1 MKKKKLIWQLF
12 PTYLLVTLFALV
24 TITVSYSREMKKFYL
39 DHTAAELTARAHL
52 ILPQLKSQL
61 VARDLTAIN
70 RTVVTQAKNAATRIT
85 VILPSGVVIGDSDE
99 SPVQMDNHANRPEI
113 ASALKGANGTSTRY
127 SRTLQKNMMYV
138 AVPVT
143 VDERVMGVIRTSVP
157 VSDIDRKLGDMRL
170 RIILAFILISLSI
183 AGISL
188 YISRRI
194 SRPIEEME
202 KGAQQFA
209 QGNLAHSLA
218 IPESVELAGLAEA
231 MNEMAGELDWKIKT
245 AFAQRNEIRTILASM
260 VEGVIALNPSDHI
273 INMNQA
279 AADILETP
287 LPGEDRRSL
296 QEIIRN
302 TSLEK
307 LIRDSRATNEPT
319 DGDIIYNKS
328 GEKTLHVRCAPLKA
342 ANETRI
348 GTLLVIN
355 DVTKLRQLE
364 NVRRDFAANVSHE
377 IKTPLTAIK
386 GFVETLKH
394 HSIKDAAEQERFLD
408 IIDRHVIRLTNI
420 IEDLMKLS
428 VMEQEAVQQEIA
440 FRKVKLINVLQ
451 AAVAAYNKAAE
462 KRDITIVLACS
473 PDISIQAD
481 PSLLEQAAANLL
493 DNAIKYSEPGG
504 NITLTATVS
513 GNEVVIDFQDH
524 GIGIMQKHLPRVF
537 ERFYRV
543 DKARSRQM
551 GGTGLGLAI
560 VKHITQ
566 THGGH
571 VSVDS
576 VVNKGTT
583 FSIHLPL
590 TAGIEKKS
598 ESKKENCPGGP

>member
-12 PTYLLVTLFALV
+12 PTYLLVTLLALV
-24 TITVSYSREMKKFYL
+24 TITVSYSREMKKFFL
-39 DHTAAELTARAHL
+39 DHTAAELTSRAYL
-52 ILPQLKSQL
+52 ILPQLKNL
-61 VARDLTAIN
+61 LAARDYSAIN
-70 RTVVTQAKNAATRIT
+70 QTVNTQAKYAATRIT

-113 ASALKGANGTSTRY
+113 ASALKGATGTSTRY

-143 VDERVMGVIRTSVP
+143 RDQHVMGVIRTSVP
-157 VSDIDRKLGDMRL
+157 VSGIDRKLGEMRL
-170 RIILAFILISLSI
+170 RIVLAVILVSVLI

-209 QGNLAHSLA
+209 RGNLDHSLT
-218 IPESVELAGLAEA
+218 IPDSVELAGLAKA
-231 MNEMAGELDWKIKT
+231 MNEMAVELDLRVKT

-260 VEGVIALNPSDHI
+260 VEGVMAVNPNDRI
-273 INMNQA
+273 LNMNQA
-279 AADILETP
+279 AAEILEIP
-287 LPGEDRRSL
+287 LPKEKRRSL
-296 QEIIRN
+296 HEIIRN
-302 TSLEK
+302 TTLEK
-307 LIRDSRATNEPT
+307 LIRDSRADNVPT

-328 GEKTLHVRCAPLKA
+328 SEKTLHVRCAPLKDA
-342 ANETRI
+342 DDTRI
-348 GTLLVIN
+348 GTLLVID

-364 NVRRDFAANVSHE
+364 NIRRDFAANVSHE

-394 HSIKDAAEQERFLD
+394 HDIEDTGEKDRFLD

-428 VMEQEAVQQEIA
+428 VMEQDAVQREIA
-440 FRKVKLINVLQ
+440 FREVKLIGVLQ
-451 AAVAAYNKAAE
+451 AAVDTYNSAAAE
-462 KRDITIVLACS
+462 RDITIALACD
-473 PDISIQAD
+473 PEITIEAD
-481 PSLLEQAAANLL
+481 PSLLERAAANLL

-504 NITLTATVS
+504 EIILMATVAH
-513 GNEVVIDFQDH
+513 GEVVIDFQDH
-524 GIGIMQKHLPRVF
+524 GVGIMKKHLPRVF
-537 ERFYRV
+537 ERFYRA
-543 DKARSRQM
+543 DKARSRQL

-560 VKHITQ
+560 VKHIAQ

-590 TAGIEKKS
+590 KAAKEEKN
-598 ESKKENCPGGP
+598 ER

>member
-12 PTYLLVTLFALV
+12 PSYLLLILIALV
-24 TITVSYSREMKKFYL
+24 TVTVSYSREMKSFYL
-39 DHTAAELTARAHL
+39 DHTAAELTSRAHL
-52 ILPQLKSQL
+52 IMPQLKNMM
-61 VARDLTAIN
+61 AIRDYAAVN
-70 RTVVTQAKNAATRIT
+70 RTVNTQARYADTRIT

-99 SPVQMDNHANRPEI
+99 SPAQMDNHANRPEI
-113 ASALKGANGTSTRY
+113 ARALQGHPGASTRY

-138 AVPVT
+138 AIPVKLEKQ
-143 VDERVMGVIRTSVP
+143 VAGVIRTSVP
-157 VSDIDRKLGDMRL
+157 VSDIDSKLDDMRL
-170 RIILAFILISLSI
+170 RIIFAALLISFLI

-209 QGNLAHSLA
+209 AGNLEHALA
-218 IPESVELAGLAEA
+218 MPDTAELAGLAEA
-231 MNEMAGELDWKIKT
+231 MNDMAAELDWKVKT

-260 VEGVIALNPSDHI
+260 VEGVIALNPNDRI

-279 AADILETP
+279 AADILETS
-287 LPGEDRRSL
+287 LPEEDRRSL

-302 TSLEK
+302 TTLEK
-307 LIRDSRATNEPT
+307 LTLESRVKDEPT
-319 DGDIIYNKS
+319 SGDIIYNKS
-328 GEKTLHVRCAPLKA
+328 GEKTLHVRCAPLKDA
-342 ANETRI
+342 DETRI
-348 GTLLVIN
+348 GTLLVID

-364 NVRRDFAANVSHE
+364 NMRRDFAANVSHE

-394 HSIKDAAEQERFLD
+394 HDIEDAAEQDRFLN
-408 IIDRHVIRLTNI
+408 IIDRHVSRLTNI

-428 VMEQEAVQQEIA
+428 VIEQDAMQKEID
-440 FRKVKLINVLQ
+440 FQKVKLRDVLQ
-451 AAVAAYNKAAE
+451 AAVDIYSSVAE
-462 KRDITIVLACS
+462 ERDITVVLACD
-473 PDISIQAD
+473 PDITIEAD
-481 PSLLEQAAANLL
+481 SSLLEQAAANLL
-493 DNAIKYSEPGG
+493 DNAIKYSEPGSEV
-504 NITLTATVS
+504 ILATSVS
-513 GNEVVIDFQDH
+513 DTEVVIDFQDH
-524 GIGIMQKHLPRVF
+524 GIGIMKKHLPRVF

-543 DKARSRQM
+543 DKARSRQL

-571 VSVDS
+571 VSVES

-590 TAGIEKKS
+590 TAAREEKS
-598 ESKKENCPGGP
+598 ET